1 MKIVCIIPARGGSK
15 GVPGKNIRNLGR
27 YPLIAYSIA
36 AAKLSLY
43 IDETVV
49 STDSKDIAII
59 GKKYGASVPFLRP
72 KEIAQDNSLDIDF
85 FQHYIGYLQNES
97 LKIPDLIVH
106 LRPTTP
112 LREVKVIDEAVEYM
126 IENNKATA
134 LRSMHKTHLTP
145 YKMFKIN
152 GEYAFPFLNY
162 EGIKEFYNLPRQV
175 FEDAYVPN
183 GYVDIV
189 RPAILSNSG
198 LLHGDKIKLWET
210 EKIADIDVLEDY
222 DYASALLNEQRFEPI
237 LHYLEGVK

>member
-1 MKIVCIIPARGGSK
+1 MTIVCIIPARSGSK
-15 GVPGKNIRNLGR
+15 GVPKKNIRNLGG
-27 YPLIAYSIA
+27 YPLIAYSIG
-36 AAKLSLY
+36 AAKLSIY
-43 IDETVV
+43 IEETVV

-59 GKKYGASVPFLRP
+59 GEKYGASVPFLRP

-85 FQHYIGYLQNES
+85 FQHYIGYLQNKS

-126 IENNKATA
+126 IENNDVTA

-145 YKMFKIN
+145 YKMFKMN
-152 GEYAFPFLNY
+152 GEYALPFLNY
-162 EGIKEFYNLPRQV
+162 KGIKEFYNLPRQV
-175 FEDAYVPN
+175 FEDAYIPN

-189 RPAILSNSG
+189 RPAILSNTG

-210 EKIADIDVLEDY
+210 EKVADIDVIEDY

-237 LHYLEGVK
+237 LRYLEDFK

>member
-1 MKIVCIIPARGGSK
+1 MKIVCIIPARSGSK
-15 GVPGKNIRNLGR
+15 GVPGKNMRNLGR

-36 AAKLSLY
+36 AAKLS
-43 IDETVV
+43 IDIEETVV
-49 STDSKDIAII
+49 STDSNEIAII

-85 FQHYIGYLQNES
+85 FQHYITYLQNES

-126 IENNKATA
+126 MKNNEATA
-134 LRSMHKTHLTP
+134 LRAMHKTHLTP
-145 YKMFKIN
+145 YKMFKMN
-152 GEYAFPFLNY
+152 GEYATPFLNY

-175 FEDAYVPN
+175 FEDAYIPN

-189 RPAILSNSG
+189 RPAILSNTG
-198 LLHGDKIKLWET
+198 LLHGDKIKLWVT
-210 EKIADIDVLEDY
+210 EKVADIDVIEDY
-222 DYASALLNEQRFEPI
+222 YYASALLKEQRFESI